1 MVTNFTANQIGDQIF
16 AKLQEPYLDTLKV
29 LNWSILA
36 GVSSANT
43 IGTLN
48 IEEGST
54 DVIGTGVN
62 LDLVVGDKILVGS
75 NILEVAAFPGVPNY
89 FTITTP
95 ATFSAAAATWYKVP
109 DVNNRFAYEW
119 RYSQEGTVSDGG
131 QMSEFST
138 LNINTSPAD
147 LLGQTFDPTKP
158 LWIDIRAEVAA
169 LSDLHT
175 ISIFSVTFE
184 LETQTGTIQSCPQIC
199 NDCNDP
205 YLDGC
210 TNVVVACEDP
220 VYNPYNLSKP
230 TAIYKELTE
239 LSTSMWGHEVKYFS
253 VAPDKR
259 SRDVVLMEYSLYNVQ
274 AQGQVKIMV
283 PDNEMPT
290 QDFQFDIFGM
300 GWEDFEVHI
309 TKGQMEAA
317 FGAGTP
323 PRARDYLYFPLMNRM
338 YEVASVSFADEFNME
353 MTYWRVMLR
362 KYEERTSTI
371 VGDDVTGQAIQTE
384 MDGLTVG
391 LEEVFGEELQAEYAQ
406 TSKPEQYQTV
416 FSPVADGIRDRIHNS
431 LTISDMEIRNKWT
444 IVSKNHYDLS
454 SIKDQG
460 IEALVYKKVSTLA
473 ADKNLAF
480 TTWFQPN
487 MTSNA
492 GEQILFDGQLGNKG
506 LKLGLNKAINVSSTS
521 NIKAYINDQT
531 YQFDF
536 GTNLQNGQWY
546 GLVFNLNNSFGQVA
560 SYVYKLNSA
569 SNRNPNMPIEQSLLE
584 VMNVK
589 HSINATGW
597 VTDKQ
602 YSLIPGQIKQT
613 NIRLFKKVIGLDQHR
628 NMLQQYVVRD
638 NQLADI
644 IDNAIPSIQL
654 RRYNQSR

>member
-16 AKLQEPYLDTLKV
+16 AKLQEPYLDTLRV
-29 LNWSILA
+29 LSWGILA

-43 IGTLN
+43 IGTLQ
-48 IEEGST
+48 ITEGSI
-54 DVIGTGVN
+54 DISGTGVN
-62 LDLVVGDKILVGS
+62 LDLVAGDKILVGS
-75 NILEVAAFPGVPNY
+75 NILEVATVGVNN

-95 ATFSAAAATWYKVP
+95 ATFSAAAATWYKAP
-109 DVNNRFAYEW
+109 DANNRFTYEW

-131 QMSEFST
+131 QMSEFSP
-138 LNINTSPAD
+138 LNINTTPAD

-169 LSDLHT
+169 LSDLHS
-175 ISIFSVTFE
+175 ISLFSVTFE
-184 LETQTGTIQSCPQIC
+184 LETQAGTIESCPQIC

-210 TNVVVACEDP
+210 TNVVVDCSDP
-220 VYNPYNLSKP
+220 VYNPYSLSKP

-239 LSTSMWGHEVKYFS
+239 LSTNMWGHEVKYFS
-253 VAPDKR
+253 VEPDKR

-317 FGAGTP
+317 FGAGKA

-362 KYEERTSTI
+362 KYEERTSTL
-371 VGDDVTGQAIQTE
+371 VGDDATGQAIQTE

-416 FSPVADGIRDRIHNS
+416 FSPVADGIRDRIHNAI
-431 LTISDMEIRNKWT
+431 TISDMEIRNKWT

-454 SIKDQG
+454 TIKDQG

-487 MTSNA
+487 MTGNA
-492 GEQILFDGQLGNKG
+492 GEQVLFDGQLGNKG
-506 LKLGLNKAINVSSTS
+506 LKLGLNST

-536 GTNLQNGQWY
+536 GANPQNGQWY

-569 SNRNPNMPIEQSLLE
+569 GNRTPNMPIEQTLIE
-584 VMNVK
+584 VMNQK
-589 HSINATGW
+589 HSITAAGW

-602 YSLIPGQIKQT
+602 YSLMPGQIKQT
-613 NIRLFKKVIGLDQHR
+613 NIRLFNKTIGQGQHR

-638 NQLADI
+638 NQLASI

>member
-16 AKLQEPYLDTLKV
+16 AKIQEPYLDTLRV
-29 LNWSILA
+29 LSWNVLA
-36 GVSSANT
+36 GVSNKNT
-43 IGTLN
+43 IGTLQ
-48 IEEGST
+48 ITEGNT
-54 DVIGTGVN
+54 DVIGTGVD
-62 LDLVVGDKILVGS
+62 LDLVSGDKILVGS
-75 NILEVAAFPGVPNY
+75 NILEVNEV
-89 FTITTP
+89 FTTTFSITQP
-95 ATFSAAAATWYKVP
+95 ATFSASAAKWYKIP
-109 DVNNRFAYEW
+109 DTNNRFAYEW

-131 QMSEFST
+131 QMSEFSP
-138 LNINTSPAD
+138 LNINTTPAD

-169 LSDLHT
+169 LSNLHT
-175 ISIFSVTFE
+175 ISLFSITFE
-184 LETQTGTIQSCPQIC
+184 LETQAGTIESCPQIC
-199 NDCNDP
+199 NECSDP

-220 VYNPYNLSKP
+220 VYNPYSLSKP

-239 LSTSMWGHEVKYFS
+239 LSTNMWGHEVKYFS
-253 VAPDKR
+253 VEPDKR

-317 FGAGTP
+317 FGAGKP

-371 VGDDVTGQAIQTE
+371 VGDDATGQAIQTE

-416 FSPVADGIRDRIHNS
+416 FSPVADGIRDRIHNA
-431 LTISDMEIRNKWT
+431 LIISDMEIRNKWT

-454 SIKDQG
+454 TIKDQG

-487 MTSNA
+487 MTANA
-492 GEQILFDGQLGNKG
+492 GEQTLFDGQLGDKG
-506 LKLGLNKAINVSSTS
+506 LKLGLNST
-521 NIKAYINDQT
+521 NIKAYVNGQT

-536 GTNLQNGQWY
+536 GSNPQNGQWY
-546 GLVFNLNNSFGQVA
+546 GLVFNLNNTFGQIA

-569 SNRNPNMPIEQSLLE
+569 GNRTPSMPIDQTLIE
-584 VMNVK
+584 VMNQK
-589 HSINATGW
+589 HSITAAGW

-602 YSLIPGQIKQT
+602 YALMPGQIKQT
-613 NIRLFKKVIGLDQHR
+613 NVRLFKKTIGQGQHR
-628 NMLQQYVVRD
+628 NILQQYIVRD
-638 NQLADI
+638 NQLAEI

>member
-16 AKLQEPYLDTLKV
+16 AKLQEPYLDTLRV
-29 LNWSILA
+29 LSWNILA
-36 GVSSANT
+36 GVSSVNT
-43 IGTLN
+43 IGTLQ
-48 IEEGST
+48 ITEGSIQVT
-54 DVIGTGVN
+54 GTGVN
-62 LDLVVGDKILVGS
+62 FDLQIGNKILVGS
-75 NILEVAAFPGVPNY
+75 NILEVATNPIGNI
-89 FTITTP
+89 FTITQP
-95 ATFSAAAATWYKVP
+95 ATFSASAAEFYKVP
-109 DVNNRFAYEW
+109 DANNRFNYEW

-131 QMSEFST
+131 QMSEFSP
-138 LNINTSPAD
+138 LNINNTPAD
-147 LLGQTFDPTKP
+147 LLGHTFDPTKP

-175 ISIFSVTFE
+175 ISLFSVTFE
-184 LETQTGTIQSCPQIC
+184 LETQAGTIESCPQIC

-210 TNVVVACEDP
+210 TNIVVDCSDP

-230 TAIYKELTE
+230 TAIYKEITDLAAN
-239 LSTSMWGHEVKYFS
+239 MWGHETKYFR
-253 VAPDKR
+253 VEPDKR
-259 SRDVVLMEYSLYNVQ
+259 SKDVVLMEYSLYNVKQ
-274 AQGQVKIMV
+274 QGAVKIMV
-283 PDNEMPT
+283 PDNAMPEQT
-290 QDFQFDIFGM
+290 FNFDIFGM
-300 GWEDFEVHI
+300 GWEDFEIHI

-317 FGAGTP
+317 FGTGIP

-362 KYEERTSTI
+362 KYEERTSTL
-371 VGDDVTGQAIQTE
+371 VGDDAAGQAIQTE
-384 MDGLTVG
+384 MDDLTVG
-391 LEEVFGEELQAEYAQ
+391 LEEVFGEELKAEYAQ

-473 ADKNLAF
+473 ANENLAF

-487 MTSNA
+487 MTANA
-492 GEQILFDGQLGNKG
+492 GEQVLFDGQLGNKG
-506 LKLGLNKAINVSSTS
+506 LKLALNTT

-536 GTNLQNGQWY
+536 GINPVMGQWY
-546 GLVFNLNNSFGQVA
+546 GLVFNLNNKYSQLGA
-560 SYVYKLNSA
+560 YAYKLNSA
-569 SNRNPNMPIEQSLLE
+569 SNKNPNMPITQTLIE
-584 VMNVK
+584 VMNK
-589 HSINATGW
+589 KYSIAPVGW

-602 YSLIPGQIKQT
+602 YSLMPGQLKQT
-613 NIRLFKKVIGLDQHR
+613 NIRLFNKTIGQSQQR
-628 NMLQQYVVRD
+628 NVLQQYVVRD
-638 NQLADI
+638 NQLATI
-644 IDNAIPSIQL
+644 IDNAVPSIQL

>member
-16 AKLQEPYLDTLKV
+16 AKLQEPYLDTLRV
-29 LNWSILA
+29 LSWGILA

-43 IGTLN
+43 IGTLQ
-48 IEEGST
+48 ITEG
-54 DVIGTGVN
+54 DVNVIGTGVN
-62 LDLVVGDKILVGS
+62 LDLVAGDKILVGS
-75 NILEVAAFPGVPNY
+75 NVLEIATVGTNS

-109 DVNNRFAYEW
+109 DANNRFAYEW

-131 QMSEFST
+131 QMSEFSP
-138 LNINTSPAD
+138 LNINTTPAD

-169 LSDLHT
+169 LSDIHT
-175 ISIFSVTFE
+175 ISLFSVTFE
-184 LETQTGTIQSCPQIC
+184 LETQAGTIESCPQIC

-220 VYNPYNLSKP
+220 VYNPYSLSKP

-239 LSTSMWGHEVKYFS
+239 LSTTMWGHEVKYFS
-253 VAPDKR
+253 VEPDKR

-317 FGAGTP
+317 FGAGKA

-371 VGDDVTGQAIQTE
+371 VGDDATGQAIQTE

-391 LEEVFGEELQAEYAQ
+391 LEEVFGEELQAEYTQ

-416 FSPVADGIRDRIHNS
+416 FSPVADGIRDRIHNAI
-431 LTISDMEIRNKWT
+431 TISDMEIRNKWT

-454 SIKDQG
+454 TIKDQG

-487 MTSNA
+487 TTANA
-492 GEQILFDGQLGNKG
+492 GEQTLFDGHLGDKG
-506 LKLGLNKAINVSSTS
+506 LKLGLNST
-521 NIKAYINDQT
+521 NIKAYVNDQT

-536 GTNLQNGQWY
+536 GSNPQNGQWY
-546 GLVFNLNNSFGQVA
+546 GLVFNLNNTFGQIA

-569 SNRNPNMPIEQSLLE
+569 GNRVPNMPIEQTLIE
-584 VMNVK
+584 VMNQK
-589 HSINATGW
+589 HSITAAGW
-597 VTDKQ
+597 VTNKQ
-602 YSLIPGQIKQT
+602 YSLMPGKLKQT
-613 NIRLFKKVIGLDQHR
+613 NIRLFDKTIGQGQHR

-638 NQLADI
+638 NQLASI

>member
-1 MVTNFTANQIGDQIF
+1 
-16 AKLQEPYLDTLKV
+16 
-29 LNWSILA
+29 
-36 GVSSANT
+36 
-43 IGTLN
+43 
-48 IEEGST
+48 
-54 DVIGTGVN
+54 
-62 LDLVVGDKILVGS
+62 
-75 NILEVAAFPGVPNY
+75 
-89 FTITTP
+89 
-95 ATFSAAAATWYKVP
+95 
-109 DVNNRFAYEW
+109 
-119 RYSQEGTVSDGG
+119 
-131 QMSEFST
+131 
-138 LNINTSPAD
+138 
-147 LLGQTFDPTKP
+147 
-158 LWIDIRAEVAA
+158 
-169 LSDLHT
+169 
-175 ISIFSVTFE
+175 
-184 LETQTGTIQSCPQIC
+184 
-199 NDCNDP
+199 
-205 YLDGC
+205 
-210 TNVVVACEDP
+210 
-220 VYNPYNLSKP
+220 
-230 TAIYKELTE
+230 
-239 LSTSMWGHEVKYFS
+239 
-253 VAPDKR
+253 
-259 SRDVVLMEYSLYNVQ
+259 MEYSLYNVQ

-283 PDNEMPT
+283 PDNAMPEQT
-290 QDFQFDIFGM
+290 FNFDIFGM
-300 GWEDFEVHI
+300 GWEDFEIHI

>member
-16 AKLQEPYLDTLKV
+16 AKLQEPYLDTLRV
-29 LNWSILA
+29 LSWGILA

-43 IGTLN
+43 IGTLQVT
-48 IEEGST
+48 EGSIN
-54 DVIGTGVN
+54 VIGTGVN
-62 LDLVVGDKILVGS
+62 LDLVVGDKVLVGS
-75 NILEVAAFPGVPNY
+75 NILEVATVGVNT

-95 ATFSAAAATWYKVP
+95 ATFSAAAATWYKTP
-109 DVNNRFAYEW
+109 DANNRFAYEW

-131 QMSEFST
+131 QMSEFSP
-138 LNINTSPAD
+138 LNINTTPAD

-169 LSDLHT
+169 LSDLHA
-175 ISIFSVTFE
+175 ISLFSVTFE
-184 LETQTGTIQSCPQIC
+184 LETQAGTIESCPQIC

-220 VYNPYNLSKP
+220 VYNPYSLSKP

-239 LSTSMWGHEVKYFS
+239 LSTKMWGHEVKYFS
-253 VAPDKR
+253 VEPDKR

-317 FGAGTP
+317 FGAGKS

-371 VGDDVTGQAIQTE
+371 VGDDATGQAIQTE

-391 LEEVFGEELQAEYAQ
+391 LEEVFGEELQAEYTQ

-431 LTISDMEIRNKWT
+431 ITISDMEIRNKWT

-454 SIKDQG
+454 TIKDQG

-487 MTSNA
+487 MTANA
-492 GEQILFDGQLGNKG
+492 GEQTLFDGQLGDKG
-506 LKLGLNKAINVSSTS
+506 LKLGLNST
-521 NIKAYINDQT
+521 NIKAYVNDQT

-536 GTNLQNGQWY
+536 GSNPQNGQWY
-546 GLVFNLNNSFGQVA
+546 GLVFNLNNTFGQIA

-569 SNRNPNMPIEQSLLE
+569 GNRVPNMPIEQTLIE
-584 VMNVK
+584 VMNQK
-589 HSINATGW
+589 HSITAAGW
-597 VTDKQ
+597 VTNKQ
-602 YSLIPGQIKQT
+602 YSLMPGKLKQT
-613 NIRLFKKVIGLDQHR
+613 NIRLFDKTIGQGQHR

-638 NQLADI
+638 NQLASI

>member
-16 AKLQEPYLDTLKV
+16 AKLQEPYLDTLRV
-29 LNWSILA
+29 LNWGILA

-43 IGTLN
+43 IGTLQ
-48 IEEGST
+48 ITEGSIN
-54 DVIGTGVN
+54 VIGTGVN
-62 LDLVVGDKILVGS
+62 LDLVPGDRILVGS
-75 NILEVAAFPGVPNY
+75 NVLEVATVAANN
-89 FTITTP
+89 FTITIP
-95 ATFSAAAATWYKVP
+95 ATFSAAAAATWYKTP
-109 DVNNRFAYEW
+109 DTNNRFAYEW

-131 QMSEFST
+131 QMSEFSP
-138 LNINTSPAD
+138 LNINTTPAD

-169 LSDLHT
+169 LSDLHA
-175 ISIFSVTFE
+175 ISLFSVTFE
-184 LETQTGTIQSCPQIC
+184 LETQAGTIESCPQIC

-239 LSTSMWGHEVKYFS
+239 LSTKMWGHEVKYFS
-253 VAPDKR
+253 VEPDKR

-317 FGAGTP
+317 FGAGKP

-371 VGDDVTGQAIQTE
+371 VGDDATGQAIQTE

-416 FSPVADGIRDRIHNS
+416 FSPVADGIRDRIHNAI
-431 LTISDMEIRNKWT
+431 TISDMEIRNKWT

-454 SIKDQG
+454 TIKDRG
-460 IEALVYKKVSTLA
+460 IEALVYKKVST
-473 ADKNLAF
+473 F
-480 TTWFQPN
+480 
-487 MTSNA
+487 
-492 GEQILFDGQLGNKG
+492 
-506 LKLGLNKAINVSSTS
+506 SS
-521 NIKAYINDQT
+521 
-531 YQFDF
+531 
-536 GTNLQNGQWY
+536 
-546 GLVFNLNNSFGQVA
+546 
-560 SYVYKLNSA
+560 
-569 SNRNPNMPIEQSLLE
+569 R
-584 VMNVK
+584 
-589 HSINATGW
+589 
-597 VTDKQ
+597 
-602 YSLIPGQIKQT
+602 
-613 NIRLFKKVIGLDQHR
+613 
-628 NMLQQYVVRD
+628 
-638 NQLADI
+638 
-644 IDNAIPSIQL
+644 
-654 RRYNQSR
+654 

>member
-16 AKLQEPYLDTLKV
+16 AKLQEPYLDTLRV
-29 LNWSILA
+29 LSWNILA
-36 GVSSANT
+36 GVSSPSTVGTLQINQGSPMVT
-43 IGTLN
+43 GIGTN
-48 IEEGST
+48 F
-54 DVIGTGVN
+54 
-62 LDLVVGDKILVGS
+62 DLTNGDRILVGS
-75 NILEVAAFPGVPNY
+75 NVLEVQAGLTSTSFMLTA
-89 FTITTP
+89 P
-95 ATFSAAAATWYKVP
+95 ATFSTTGAKWYKVP
-109 DVNNRFAYEW
+109 DSNNRFDYEW

-131 QMSEFST
+131 QMSEFRP
-138 LNINTSPAD
+138 LNINNTPED
-147 LLGQTFDPTKP
+147 LLGHTFDPTKP

-169 LSDLHT
+169 LSDVHT
-175 ISIFSVTFE
+175 ISLFSVTFE
-184 LETQTGTIQSCPQIC
+184 LETQAGTIESCPQIC

-210 TNVVVACEDP
+210 TNIVVDCTDP

-230 TAIYKELTE
+230 TAIYKEISDLAAN
-239 LSTSMWGHEVKYFS
+239 MWGHETKYFR
-253 VAPDKR
+253 VEPDKR
-259 SRDVVLMEYSLYNVQ
+259 SRDVVLMEYSLYNVKE
-274 AQGQVKIMV
+274 QGTVKIMV
-283 PDNEMPT
+283 PDNAMPEQT
-290 QDFQFDIFGM
+290 FNFDIFGM
-300 GWEDFEVHI
+300 GWEDFEIHI

-317 FGAGTP
+317 FGAGIA

-362 KYEERTSTI
+362 KYEERTSTL
-371 VGDDVTGQAIQTE
+371 VGDDAAGQAIQTE
-384 MDGLTVG
+384 MDDLTVG

-444 IVSKNHYDLS
+444 ILSKNHYDLS

-487 MTSNA
+487 MTANA
-492 GEQILFDGQLGNKG
+492 GEQVLFDGRLGNKG
-506 LKLGLNKAINVSSTS
+506 LKLGLNAN
-521 NIKAYINDQT
+521 NITAYINDQT
-531 YQFDF
+531 FQFDF
-536 GTNLQNGQWY
+536 GAQQQMGQWH

-560 SYVYKLNSA
+560 AYVYRLNSA
-569 SNRNPNMPIEQSLLE
+569 SNRNPNMPIEQTLIE
-584 VMNVK
+584 VMNQK
-589 HSINATGW
+589 HSIAAAGW

-602 YSLIPGQIKQT
+602 YSLMPGQLKQT
-613 NIRLFKKVIGLDQHR
+613 NIRLFKKTIGQGQHR
-628 NMLQQYVVRD
+628 NVLQQYVVRD

>member
-54 DVIGTGVN
+54 DVYGTGVN

-75 NILEVAAFPGVPNY
+75 NILEVSAFPGIPNY

-138 LNINTSPAD
+138 LNINTSPSD

-175 ISIFSVTFE
+175 ISLFSVTFE
-184 LETQTGTIQSCPQIC
+184 LETQTGTIQACPQIC
-199 NDCNDP
+199 NDCTDP

-239 LSTSMWGHEVKYFS
+239 LSTSMWGHDVKYFS

-317 FGAGTP
+317 FGVGKP
-323 PRARDYLYFPLMNRM
+323 PTARDYLYFPLMNRM

-371 VGDDVTGQAIQTE
+371 VGDDATGQAIQTE

-391 LEEVFGEELQAEYAQ
+391 MEEVFGEELQAEYTQ
-406 TSKPEQYQTV
+406 TTKPEQYQTV
-416 FSPVADGIRDRIHNS
+416 FSPVADGIRDRIHNAI
-431 LTISDMEIRNKWT
+431 TISDMEIRNKWT
-444 IVSKNHYDLS
+444 IVAKNHYDLS
-454 SIKDQG
+454 TIKDQG

-487 MTSNA
+487 MTANA
-492 GEQILFDGQLGNKG
+492 GEQILFDGRLGDKG
-506 LKLGLNKAINVSSTS
+506 LKLGLNST
-521 NIKAYINDQT
+521 NIKAYVNDQT

-536 GTNLQNGQWY
+536 GANPQNGQWY
-546 GLVFNLNNSFGQVA
+546 GLVFNLNNTFGQIA
-560 SYVYKLNSA
+560 SYVYKLNA
-569 SNRNPNMPIEQSLLE
+569 AGNRTPNMPIEQTLIE
-584 VMNVK
+584 VMNTK
-589 HSINATGW
+589 HSITAAGW
-597 VTDKQ
+597 VTNKQ
-602 YSLIPGQIKQT
+602 YALMPGQLKQT
-613 NIRLFKKVIGLDQHR
+613 NIRLFDKTIGQGQHR

-638 NQLADI
+638 NHLASI

>member
-54 DVIGTGVN
+54 DVYGTGVN

-75 NILEVAAFPGVPNY
+75 NILEVSAFPGIPNY

-283 PDNEMPT
+283 PDNAMPEQT
-290 QDFQFDIFGM
+290 FNFDIFGM
-300 GWEDFEVHI
+300 GWEDFEIHI